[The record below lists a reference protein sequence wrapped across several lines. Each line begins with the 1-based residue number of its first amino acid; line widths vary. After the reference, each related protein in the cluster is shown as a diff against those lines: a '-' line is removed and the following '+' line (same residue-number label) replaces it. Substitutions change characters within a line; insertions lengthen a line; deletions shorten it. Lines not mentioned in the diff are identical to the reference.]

1 MAWLKRIW
9 TRLTGWTGERA
20 QDDGSTSPEGNPTNA
35 AADTSESTTV
45 NQEAPAAASPSV
57 DVTETPVIGALSS
70 DFSSRES
77 VEGSGVFGVG
87 WVTDAGKVRGHNEDG
102 LFVFISEQ
110 EGADVLPPFGL
121 FVLADGMGGHQAGE
135 VASSLASRTVAAHLL
150 SGVYISLLRD
160 EERVSTQPSL
170 TEVITSAVD
179 AANRAVNHRLPG
191 SGTTLTC
198 GMVLGARLF
207 IGHVGDS
214 RAYLRSKDGE
224 IRHLTTDHSMVSK
237 LVEIGQLTPE
247 EAAIHPQRNMLY
259 RAVGQGT
266 ALEVDVMSFSLQKQ
280 DQILLCSD
288 GLWGLLSDE
297 EIWQIIDASGNPTE
311 ACQRLADA
319 ANGAGGNDNITAIL
333 VEIQRGLV

>member
-9 TRLTGWTGERA
+9 MRLTGGMDERP
-20 QDDGSTSPEGNPTNA
+20 QDNGSISSPEANPTNVGGEESANA
-35 AADTSESTTV
+35 AV
-45 NQEAPAAASPSV
+45 NEEAPAASPPM
-57 DVTETPVIGALSS
+57 DMTETPIIGTLSS
-70 DFSSRES
+70 NFSSHAPAP
-77 VEGSGVFGVG
+77 GSGVFGVG
-87 WVTDAGKVRGHNEDG
+87 WITDVGKVRGHNEDG
-102 LFVFISEQ
+102 LFVFVSEQ

-135 VASSLASRTVAAHLL
+135 IASSLASRTVTAHLL
-150 SGVYISLLRD
+150 SEVYISLLRG
-160 EERVSTQPSL
+160 EERLSTQPSL
-170 TEVITSAVD
+170 AEVITSAIN

-198 GMVLGARLF
+198 GMVLGTRLF

-214 RAYLRSKDGE
+214 RAYLRSADGE

-247 EAAIHPQRNMLY
+247 EAAVHPQRNMLY

-266 ALEVDVMSFSLQKQ
+266 ALEVDVMSFSLQRN
-280 DQILLCSD
+280 DQLLRCSD

-297 EIWQIIDASGNPTE
+297 EMWQIIDASSDPTE

-319 ANGAGGNDNITAIL
+319 ANAAGGNDNITAIL
-333 VEIQRGLV
+333 VEIQRGIL